1 MTTLRIAA
9 AGFLLLAGISA
20 SAIAQAPGKRPM
32 TIADLIT
39 AIRVGDPQVSPDGR
53 RVVFVRTTTDSV
65 TGKRNADIWVVAA
78 DGSSRP
84 RPLIAGPGGDD
95 TRASWPM
102 AGSPSSRAGAGR
114 RRCTWRMPRDA
125 TCAR

>member
-1 MTTLRIAA
+1 
-9 AGFLLLAGISA
+9 
-20 SAIAQAPGKRPM
+20 M

-53 RVVFVRTTTDSV
+53 RVVFVRTTTDSL

-95 TRASWPM
+95 TPRFLAD
-102 AGSPSSRAGAGR
+102 GR
-114 RRCTWRMPRDA
+114 IAFISGRSGPRRCTWQMARDA
-125 TCAR
+125 TFAR